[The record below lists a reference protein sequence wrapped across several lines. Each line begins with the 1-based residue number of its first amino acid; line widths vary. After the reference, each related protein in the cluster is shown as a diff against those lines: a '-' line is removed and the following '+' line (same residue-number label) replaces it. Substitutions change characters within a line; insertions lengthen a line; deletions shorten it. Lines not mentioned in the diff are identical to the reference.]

1 MTTTNILKQTTDT
14 MKKKSDIQQKARF
27 MLAVTAA
34 IVCCLPSVAAKP
46 KFPLIDSAP
55 YDTVM
60 DGKKVAL
67 YTISKGKVAAQ
78 IINYGGFVVGLY
90 SPDKNGEYANL
101 VNHYDDIHQYLRYNM
116 GMIGPALGRYA
127 NRIANGRFTLD
138 GQEYNITRNSGQHTL
153 HGGSKGFDHT
163 VWTVVKAKKSKLVLS
178 CVLPD
183 GLDGFPGTLTTT
195 LTYSITKD
203 GGLQISYEATTDKA
217 TVVNLSNHTYFN
229 LDGAGNGDILDHELM
244 INAGFITETDRSNI
258 PTGDYDLVDGSPY
271 DFQKPVRIGDRQ
283 YSPAPPQPGQA
294 GAPRTGQGGGFGG
307 FGGQVPEGM
316 VRSYDNNFCL
326 VHEEQ
331 GKVEKVATLYSPKS
345 GRFMEVWNNHPGLQ
359 VFTGARTAIA
369 LESQMF
375 PDSPNHDNFPSTVLR
390 PGEKYRHTVI
400 YKLSVR

>member
-1 MTTTNILKQTTDT
+1 MKNISFKL
-14 MKKKSDIQQKARF
+14 
-27 MLAVTAA
+27 LAVAA
-34 IVCCLPSVAAKP
+34 VMVCCMSANAAKP
-46 KFPLIDSAP
+46 KFPLIDKAP
-55 YDTVM
+55 YDTVI
-60 DGKKVAL
+60 DGQKVAL
-67 YTISKGKVAAQ
+67 YTIQKGKVAAQ

-90 SPDKNGEYANL
+90 APDRNGEYANL
-101 VNHYDDIHQYLRYNM
+101 VTHYDNIHQYMRYNM
-116 GMIGPALGRYA
+116 GQIGPALGRYA
-127 NRIANGRFTLD
+127 NRIANGKFTLD
-138 GQEYNITRNSGQHTL
+138 GVEYNITKNSGQHTL
-153 HGGSKGFDHT
+153 HGGAKGFDHT
-163 VWTVVKAKKSKLVLS
+163 AWKVVKAKKNKLVLS

-244 INAGFITETDRSNI
+244 INAAFITETDRSNI
-258 PTGDYDLVDGSPY
+258 PTGDYGLVDGSPY

-283 YSPAPPQPGQA
+283 YSPAPA
-294 GAPRTGQGGGFGG
+294 QGGRGGFGG

-316 VRSYDNNFCL
+316 VRSFDNNFCL
-326 VHEEQ
+326 VHEQQ

-369 LESQMF
+369 LESQMY
-375 PDSPNHDNFPSTVLR
+375 PDSPNHDFFPSTTLR
-390 PGEKYRHTVI
+390 PGEKYQHTVI
-400 YKLSVR
+400 YKLSVK

>member
-1 MTTTNILKQTTDT
+1 MKTNLKKATGFILA
-14 MKKKSDIQQKARF
+14 M
-27 MLAVTAA
+27 AA
-34 IVCCLPSVAAKP
+34 AFICCAPSVAAKP
-46 KFPLIDSAP
+46 KFPLMDSAP
-55 YDTVM
+55 FDTIV
-60 DGKKVAL
+60 DGQKVAL
-67 YTISKGKVAAQ
+67 YTIQKGKVAAQ

-90 SPDKNGEYANL
+90 SQDKNGEYANL
-101 VNHYDDIHQYLRYNM
+101 VSHYDNINQYFRYNM

-127 NRIANGRFTLD
+127 NRIANGKFSID
-138 GQEYNITRNSGQHTL
+138 GVEYNITKNSGQHTL
-153 HGGSKGFDHT
+153 HGGNKGFDHT
-163 VWTVVKAKKSKLVLS
+163 IWTVVSAKKDKLVLS

-183 GLDGFPGTLTTT
+183 GLDGFPGTLTTY

-229 LDGAGNGDILDHELM
+229 LDGAGNGDIMDHELM

-258 PTGDYDLVDGSPY
+258 PTGDFGIVDGTPY

-283 YSPAPPQPGQA
+283 YSPAPA
-294 GAPRTGQGGGFGG
+294 QGGRGGFGG

-316 VRSYDNNFCL
+316 VRSFDNNFCL
-326 VHEEQ
+326 VHEQQ

-375 PDSPNHDNFPSTVLR
+375 PDSPNHDSFPSTVLR
-390 PGEKYRHTVI
+390 PGEKYQHTVI
-400 YKLSVR
+400 YKLSVK

>member
-1 MTTTNILKQTTDT
+1 MKNISFKL
-14 MKKKSDIQQKARF
+14 
-27 MLAVTAA
+27 LAVAA
-34 IVCCLPSVAAKP
+34 VMVCCMSANAAKP
-46 KFPLIDSAP
+46 KFPLIDKAP
-55 YDTVM
+55 YDTVI
-60 DGKKVAL
+60 DGQKVAL
-67 YTISKGKVAAQ
+67 YTIQKGKVAAQ

-90 SPDKNGEYANL
+90 APDRNGEYANL
-101 VNHYDDIHQYLRYNM
+101 VTHYDNIHQYMRYNM
-116 GMIGPALGRYA
+116 GQIGPALGRYA
-127 NRIANGRFTLD
+127 NRIANGKFTLD
-138 GQEYNITRNSGQHTL
+138 GVEYNITKNSGQHTL
-153 HGGSKGFDHT
+153 HGGAKGFDHT
-163 VWTVVKAKKSKLVLS
+163 AWKVVKAKKNKLVLS

-244 INAGFITETDRSNI
+244 INAAFITETDRSNI
-258 PTGDYDLVDGSPY
+258 PTGDYGLVDGSPY

-283 YSPAPPQPGQA
+283 YSPAPA
-294 GAPRTGQGGGFGG
+294 QGGRGGFGG

-316 VRSYDNNFCL
+316 VRSFDNNFCL
-326 VHEEQ
+326 VHEQQ

-375 PDSPNHDNFPSTVLR
+375 PDSPNHDSFPSTTLR
-390 PGEKYRHTVI
+390 PGEKYQHTVI
-400 YKLSVR
+400 YKLSVK

>member
-1 MTTTNILKQTTDT
+1 
-14 MKKKSDIQQKARF
+14 MKKISFKL
-27 MLAVTAA
+27 LAVAA
-34 IVCCLPSVAAKP
+34 VMVYCMSANAAKP
-46 KFPLIDSAP
+46 KFPLIDKAP
-55 YDTVM
+55 YDTVI
-60 DGKKVAL
+60 DGQKVAL
-67 YTISKGKVAAQ
+67 YTIQKGKVAAQ

-90 SPDKNGEYANL
+90 APDRNGEYANL
-101 VNHYDDIHQYLRYNM
+101 VTHYDNIHQYMRYNM
-116 GMIGPALGRYA
+116 GQIGPALGRYA
-127 NRIANGRFTLD
+127 NRIANGKFTLD
-138 GQEYNITRNSGQHTL
+138 GVEYNITKNSGQHTL
-153 HGGSKGFDHT
+153 HGGAKGFDHT
-163 VWTVVKAKKSKLVLS
+163 AWKVVKAKKNKLVLS

-244 INAGFITETDRSNI
+244 INAAFITETDRSNI
-258 PTGDYDLVDGSPY
+258 PTGDYGLVDGSPY
-271 DFQKPVRIGDRQ
+271 DFQKPIRIGDRQ
-283 YSPAPPQPGQA
+283 YSPAPA
-294 GAPRTGQGGGFGG
+294 QGGRGGFGG

-316 VRSYDNNFCL
+316 VRSFDNNFCL
-326 VHEEQ
+326 VHEQQ

-375 PDSPNHDNFPSTVLR
+375 PDSPNHDSFPSTVLR
-390 PGEKYRHTVI
+390 PGEKYQHTVI
-400 YKLSVR
+400 YKLSVK

>member
-1 MTTTNILKQTTDT
+1 M
-14 MKKKSDIQQKARF
+14 
-27 MLAVTAA
+27 
-34 IVCCLPSVAAKP
+34 VCCMPALAAKP
-46 KFPLIDSAP
+46 KFPLLPSAP
-55 YDTVM
+55 YDTII
-60 DGKKVAL
+60 DGQKVAL
-67 YTISKGKVAAQ
+67 YTIKKGKVAAQ

-101 VNHYDDIHQYLRYNM
+101 VNHYDDIHQYMRYNM

-127 NRIANGRFTLD
+127 NRIANGKFTLD
-138 GQEYNITRNSGQHTL
+138 GVEYNITKNSGQHTL
-153 HGGSKGFDHT
+153 HGGAKGFDHT
-163 VWTVVKAKKSKLVLS
+163 AWKVVKAKKNKLVLS

-183 GLDGFPGTLTTT
+183 GLDGFPGTLTTI

-229 LDGAGNGDILDHELM
+229 LDGAGNGDIMDHELM

-258 PTGDYDLVDGSPY
+258 PTGDFGIVDGTPY

-283 YSPAPPQPGQA
+283 YSPQPAQS
-294 GAPRTGQGGGFGG
+294 GARGGFGG

-326 VHEEQ
+326 IHNEQ
-331 GKVEKVATLYSPKS
+331 GKVEMVASLYSPKS
-345 GRFMEVWNNHPGLQ
+345 GRYMEVWNNHPGLQ

-369 LESQMF
+369 LESQMY
-375 PDSPNHDNFPSTVLR
+375 PDSPNHDFFPSTTLR
-390 PGEKYRHTVI
+390 PGEKYQHTVI
-400 YKLSVR
+400 YKLSVK

>member
-1 MTTTNILKQTTDT
+1 
-14 MKKKSDIQQKARF
+14 MKKITLKLF
-27 MLAVTAA
+27 AVAA
-34 IVCCLPSVAAKP
+34 VMACSLSASAAKP
-46 KFPLIDSAP
+46 KFPLLPTAP
-55 YDTVM
+55 YDTVI
-60 DGKKVAL
+60 DGQKVAL
-67 YTISKGKVAAQ
+67 YTIQKGKVAAQ

-90 SPDKNGEYANL
+90 APDRNGEYANL
-101 VNHYDDIHQYLRYNM
+101 VTHYDNIHQYMRYNM
-116 GMIGPALGRYA
+116 GQIGPALGRYA
-127 NRIANGRFTLD
+127 NRIANGKFTLD
-138 GQEYNITRNSGQHTL
+138 GVEYNITKNSGQHTL
-153 HGGSKGFDHT
+153 HGGAKGFDHT
-163 VWTVVKAKKSKLVLS
+163 AWKVVKAKKNKLVLS

-244 INAGFITETDRSNI
+244 INAAFITETDRSNI
-258 PTGDYDLVDGSPY
+258 PTGDYGLVDGSPY

-283 YSPAPPQPGQA
+283 YSPAPA
-294 GAPRTGQGGGFGG
+294 QGGRGGFGG

-316 VRSYDNNFCL
+316 VRSFDNNFCL
-326 VHEEQ
+326 VHEQQ

-375 PDSPNHDNFPSTVLR
+375 PDSPNHDSFPSTTLR
-390 PGEKYRHTVI
+390 PGEKYQHTVI
-400 YKLSVR
+400 YKLSVK

>member
-1 MTTTNILKQTTDT
+1 
-14 MKKKSDIQQKARF
+14 MKRISFKL
-27 MLAVTAA
+27 LALAA
-34 IVCCLPSVAAKP
+34 VVCCMSANAAKP
-46 KFPLIDSAP
+46 KFPLLPSAP
-55 YDTVM
+55 YDTII
-60 DGKKVAL
+60 DGQKVAL
-67 YTISKGKVAAQ
+67 YTIQKGKVAAQ

-101 VNHYDDIHQYLRYNM
+101 VTHYDDIHQYMRYNM

-127 NRIANGRFTLD
+127 NRIANGKFTLD
-138 GQEYNITRNSGQHTL
+138 GVEYNITKNSGQHTL
-153 HGGSKGFDHT
+153 HGGAKGFDHT
-163 VWTVVKAKKSKLVLS
+163 AWKVVKAKKNKLVLS

-203 GGLQISYEATTDKA
+203 GGLQINYVATTDKA

-229 LDGAGNGDILDHELM
+229 LDGAGNGDIMDHELM
-244 INAGFITETDRSNI
+244 INAAFITETDRSNI
-258 PTGDYDLVDGSPY
+258 PTGDYGLVDGSPY

-283 YSPAPPQPGQA
+283 YSPAPA
-294 GAPRTGQGGGFGG
+294 QGGRGGFGG

-316 VRSYDNNFCL
+316 VRSFDNNFCL
-326 VHEEQ
+326 VHEQQ

-375 PDSPNHDNFPSTVLR
+375 PDSPNHDSFPSTTLR
-390 PGEKYRHTVI
+390 PGEKYQHTVI
-400 YKLSVR
+400 YKLSVK

>member
-1 MTTTNILKQTTDT
+1 
-14 MKKKSDIQQKARF
+14 MKKISIKLFA
-27 MLAVTAA
+27 LAAVVFCMSAN
-34 IVCCLPSVAAKP
+34 AAKP
-46 KFPLIDSAP
+46 KFPLIDKAP
-55 YDTVM
+55 YDTII
-60 DGKKVAL
+60 DGQKVAL
-67 YTISKGKVAAQ
+67 YTIQKGKVAAQ

-101 VNHYDDIHQYLRYNM
+101 VNHYDNIKQYMNYNM

-127 NRIANGRFTLD
+127 NRIANGKFTLD
-138 GQEYNITRNSGQHTL
+138 GVEYNITKNSGQHTL
-153 HGGSKGFDHT
+153 HGGAKGFDHT
-163 VWTVVKAKKSKLVLS
+163 VWKVVKAKKDKLILS

-229 LDGAGNGDILDHELM
+229 LDGAGNGDIMDHELM
-244 INAGFITETDRSNI
+244 INAAFITETDRSNI
-258 PTGDYDLVDGSPY
+258 PTGDYGIVDGTPY

-283 YSPAPPQPGQA
+283 YSPQPGQ
-294 GAPRTGQGGGFGG
+294 GGRGGFGG

-316 VRSYDNNFCL
+316 VRNYDNNFCL
-326 VHEEQ
+326 IHNEQ

-359 VFTGARTAIA
+359 VYTGARTAIA
-369 LESQMF
+369 LESQMY
-375 PDSPNHDNFPSTVLR
+375 PDSPNHDFFPSTTLR
-390 PGEKYRHTVI
+390 PGEKYQHTVI
-400 YKLSVR
+400 YKLSVK

>member
-1 MTTTNILKQTTDT
+1 
-14 MKKKSDIQQKARF
+14 MKKITLKLF
-27 MLAVTAA
+27 AVAA
-34 IVCCLPSVAAKP
+34 VMACSLSASAAKP
-46 KFPLIDSAP
+46 KFPLLPTAP
-55 YDTVM
+55 YDTVI
-60 DGKKVAL
+60 DGQKVAL
-67 YTISKGKVAAQ
+67 YTIQKGKVAAQ

-90 SPDKNGEYANL
+90 APDRNGEYANL
-101 VNHYDDIHQYLRYNM
+101 VTHYDNIHQYMRYNM
-116 GMIGPALGRYA
+116 GQIGPALGRYA
-127 NRIANGRFTLD
+127 NRIANGKFTLD
-138 GQEYNITRNSGQHTL
+138 GVEYNITKNSGQHTL
-153 HGGSKGFDHT
+153 HGGAKGFDHT
-163 VWTVVKAKKSKLVLS
+163 AWKVVKAKKNKLVLS

-244 INAGFITETDRSNI
+244 INAAFITETDRSNI
-258 PTGDYDLVDGSPY
+258 PTGDYGLVDGSPY

-283 YSPAPPQPGQA
+283 YSPAPA
-294 GAPRTGQGGGFGG
+294 QGGRGGFGG

-316 VRSYDNNFCL
+316 VRSFDNNFCL
-326 VHEEQ
+326 VHEQQ

-375 PDSPNHDNFPSTVLR
+375 PDSPNHDSFPSTVLR
-390 PGEKYRHTVI
+390 PGEKYQHTVI
-400 YKLSVR
+400 YKLSVK